1 MPSTYSIDLHLEY
14 SVRVGAVT
22 VLPTLDVFNVTNV
35 QTATN
40 RNQFYNTSR
49 TGDQSPPFTNPPNPR
64 YGKDTAWQSPRLV
77 RVGARVLF

>member
-14 SVRVGAVT
+14 PVRFGAVT
-22 VLPTLDVFNVTNV
+22 VLPILDVFNVTNV

-40 RNQFYNTSR
+40 RNQSYNTSR

-64 YGKDTAWQSPRLV
+64 YGKDTAWQSPRLI
-77 RVGARVLF
+77 RLGARVAF